1 VFETSVGQTVEA
13 LLASDVVSFEQV
25 DEAVRLAQLGPQTVL
40 EVLVGTGV
48 VDRRDVVR
56 TAANSAGFTFVDLP
70 EYTVNSSAA
79 AMLPADFAR
88 RSAVLPLTWEDGEL
102 LVAVGIRQ
110 AGNIELKD
118 DLTRLTKSRVRFTI
132 ASRSDIEAKIDQ
144 VYRAEGELDDLTSNL
159 ISDDQETEELA
170 NFTEVSAE
178 APVVRFVNLL
188 ITQAIADRASDIHIE
203 PTEHDLRVRYRID
216 GVLHD
221 AHRSPKNIQNG
232 VISRLKIMAD
242 MNIAERRLPQDGRM
256 SVAHQGRQVDLRIA
270 TLPTVWGEKVV
281 ARILDNS
288 NTRLG
293 LDDLGFSESNYTR
306 FHQSYSKPY
315 GMILATGPTG
325 SGKSTTL
332 YATLNLLNRSDVNI
346 ITVEDPVEYRL
357 PGINQVQT
365 NARAGLTFASALRS
379 ILRSDPDIVLIGEIR
394 DHETAQIAV
403 EAALTGH
410 LVLST
415 LHTNNAPAAVTR
427 LVEMGIEPFLVGSAL
442 DAVLA
447 QRLCR
452 SLCDRCREA
461 YEPKPQDLLNVGFPW
476 AEGDKLP
483 TLYRPS
489 GCSKCA
495 NTGYR
500 GRIALHEV
508 MSVNEGIERLAVAR
522 ASTDEIARAA
532 QAQGMTTLRHDGW
545 LKVTQGKTSIE
556 EVLRVVA

>member
-1 VFETSVGQTVEA
+1 VFETIVGHTVEA
-13 LLASDVVSFEQV
+13 LLAADLVSFEQV
-25 DEAVRLAQLGPQTVL
+25 DEAAHLAQLGPVTTLQVL
-40 EVLVGTGV
+40 LDTGA

-56 TAANSAGFTFVDLP
+56 TAASSAGLAFVDLS
-70 EYTVNSSAA
+70 EYVVNSSAA
-79 AMLPADFAR
+79 AMLPAEFAR
-88 RSAVLPLTWEDGEL
+88 RSAVLPLDWEDGDL

-110 AGNIELKD
+110 AGNIHLKD
-118 DLTRLTKSRVRFTI
+118 DLTRLTKSRVRFAI
-132 ASRSDIEAKIDQ
+132 ASRSDIEAKINQ
-144 VYRAEGELDDLTSNL
+144 VYRAEGELEDLSLNL
-159 ISDDQETEELA
+159 VSYEQETEDLA

-188 ITQAIADRASDIHIE
+188 ITQAITDRASDIHIE
-203 PTEHDLRVRYRID
+203 PTERDLRVRYRID
-216 GVLHD
+216 GVLKD

-232 VISRLKIMAD
+232 VVSRFKIMAD
-242 MNIAERRLPQDGRM
+242 MNIAERRVPQDGRM
-256 SVAHQGRQVDLRIA
+256 SVAHEGRQVDLRIA

-293 LDDLGFSESNYTR
+293 LEDLAFSEDNQRR
-306 FHQSYSKPY
+306 FQRSFSKPY

-332 YATLNLLNRSDVNI
+332 YATLNVISKPEVNV

-379 ILRSDPDIVLIGEIR
+379 ILRSDPDVVLIGEIR

-415 LHTNNAPAAVTR
+415 LHTNNAPSAVTR
-427 LVEMGIEPFLVGSAL
+427 LIEMGIEPFLVGSAL
-442 DAVLA
+442 EAVLA

-461 YEPKPQDLLNVGFPW
+461 YEPEPKDLLDVGFPW
-476 AEGDKLP
+476 AEGDAMP

-495 NTGYR
+495 NTGFR

-508 MSVNEGIERLAVAR
+508 MTLNEDIKRLTVAR
-522 ASTDEIARAA
+522 ASSDEISRAA
-532 QAQGMTTLRHDGW
+532 QDHGMTTLRDDGW
-545 LKVTQGKTSIE
+545 LKVGQGKTSIE
-556 EVLRVVA
+556 EVLRVVT